1 MEIDHKAIKGVRI
14 MLEHILLPL
23 DGSTLAERVLPH
35 AVSLTEAFG
44 SKLTLLRVVYQ
55 DEEMNS
61 SGFVNPMEWQMRKT
75 EAEAYLKSVQT
86 RLSEAEIE
94 SDVQIIEGK
103 PAQQIVDF
111 AHQNNVQLLVMASHG
126 SSGISEWNINST
138 VQKVLLR
145 AKMPVM
151 IVRSYQEPQETLKG
165 LNYKNIMIPLDGS
178 TRAECT
184 LPLAES
190 ISAVQNGTVFLS
202 HIVEEP
208 HLPCQTPLSEDEEA
222 VIEQLNTINEKESKK
237 YLQAVKDRLN
247 IDKIETIVERSKK
260 ATYSLHKII
269 EREKIDLVLLSAHG
283 FSGDNCW
290 PYGKITLNFI
300 AFGTTPLIIFQDLS
314 IDEFG
319 KTLAET
325 YAEQSKGH

>member
-1 MEIDHKAIKGVRI
+1 
-14 MLEHILLPL
+14 MLDHILLPL
-23 DGSTLAERVLPH
+23 DGSPLAERVLPH
-35 AVSLTEAFG
+35 AVSLTVAFG
-44 SKLTLLRVVYQ
+44 SKLTLLRVIFQ
-55 DEEMNS
+55 DENPNF
-61 SGFVNPMEWQMRKT
+61 SGFINPMEWQMRKT
-75 EAEAYLKSVQT
+75 EAEAYLKSIQK
-86 RLSEAEIE
+86 RLSEVDIE

-111 AHQNNVQLLVMASHG
+111 AHQNNVQMLVMASHG

-165 LNYKNIMIPLDGS
+165 LTYENLLVPLDGS

-190 ISAVQNGTVFLS
+190 ISAVQNSTVFLS

-208 HLPCQTPLSEDEEA
+208 HLPSQTPLSEEEEA
-222 VIEQLNTINEKESKK
+222 VIEKLNAINEKESIK
-237 YLQAVKDRLN
+237 YLNTIKERFN
-247 IDKIETIVERSKK
+247 IDRIETIIERSKK
-260 ATYSLHKII
+260 TTYTLHKII
-269 EREKIDLVLLSAHG
+269 ERENIDLVLLSAHG
-283 FSGDNCW
+283 LSGDNCW

-300 AFGTTPLIIFQDLS
+300 AFGTTPLIILQDLS
-314 IDEFG
+314 RDEFG
-319 KTLAET
+319 KTLAEV